1 MKIERRKHRRRT
13 AYYIVAEDGREV
25 RTRHAPVV
33 CEQLMADHERQVH
46 GMVLDPES
54 PYYWREMF
62 PF

>member
-1 MKIERRKHRRRT
+1 MKIERRKQRNRT
-13 AYYIVAEDGREV
+13 VYYIVAEDGREV

-33 CEQLMADHERQVH
+33 CEQLMAD
-46 GMVLDPES
+46 PES